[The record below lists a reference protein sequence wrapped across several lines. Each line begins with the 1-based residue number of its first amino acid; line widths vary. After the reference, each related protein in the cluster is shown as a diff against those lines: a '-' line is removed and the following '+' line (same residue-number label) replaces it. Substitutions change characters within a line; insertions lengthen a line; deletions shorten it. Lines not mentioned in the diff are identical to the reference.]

1 MFSKLILS
9 SLILFI
15 SISSTA
21 RMSLPLSE
29 LKNQELRTFD
39 ALMSSQISLHEKI
52 QILQATKDLAEE
64 SIRSAILDRNANPS
78 EIAQSDSEI
87 AQAFQTVDVLTV
99 LSQLQI
105 ENERVSSKSC
115 SEAKAMIQLALI
127 NNGEERAPSSS
138 EVKTITVLKAL
149 CK

>member
-15 SISSTA
+15 SFSSMA
-21 RMSLPLSE
+21 SMSLTLSE
-29 LKNQELRTFD
+29 LKSQEQRTFD
-39 ALMSSQISLHEKI
+39 ALMNSQISLHEKI

-64 SIRSAILDRNANPS
+64 SIRAAIVDGTANPS
-78 EIAQSDSEI
+78 DIVQPETEI

-99 LSQLQI
+99 LSQLHI
-105 ENERVSSKSC
+105 ENDRISSKSC

-138 EVKTITVLKAL
+138 EAKTIAVLKAL